1 MSKNWI
7 IQTPPS
13 NSIVEE
19 LKQTLCISDVLAQIL
34 AQKGIHTYDAAKDF
48 FRPRLDQLHDPFF
61 LKDMDRAVA
70 RIVQAI
76 ENKERILLFGDYDVD
91 GTSAVAVFWNVL
103 SQYHELLDFYIPDR
117 YVEGYGVSTL
127 GIDRAKEAGVHLI
140 ISLDCGIRSLDK
152 VTYAKTLG
160 IDFIVCDHHQP
171 GETIPDCIVLDPMR
185 KDCSYPYKGLSGC
198 GVGFKLL
205 QALQQTL
212 NWDIELVWK
221 QLDLVALSIGA
232 DIVPL
237 TGENRILC
245 FHGLARLNEEP
256 RIGIATLVKIADKTF
271 PLTLTDV
278 VFIIA
283 PRINAAGR
291 IQSGKKSVE
300 LMISEDEKDL
310 QEIAKSI
317 DHDNQERRM
326 LDAQITY
333 EALEMI
339 EEDTS
344 FSTKKSTVLYH
355 PEWHKG
361 VVGIVASR
369 IIESHY
375 KPTIVLTESN
385 GKATGSARSIKGIDI
400 HHALTLC
407 EDVLIQFGG
416 HAFAAGMTLEIEQIP
431 VFKNKFEEVIATL
444 LAEEDKNEE
453 LIIDSEITFESI
465 FESTERI
472 ENIPKFKRI
481 IDQMEPFGPQ
491 QMKPV
496 FLSKQVSILDAS
508 LLKGEHLK
516 MKVQQGKII
525 FDAVGFRMAELYPLV
540 LKGKPID
547 IVYTIELNT
556 WKDKTSLQLIIKDLK
571 VSK

>member
-48 FRPRLDQLHDPFF
+48 FRPRLDQLHDSFL

-117 YVEGYGVSTL
+117 YIEGYGVSTL
-127 GIDRAKEAGVHLI
+127 GIDRAKEAGVNLI

-245 FHGLARLNEEP
+245 FHGLARLNEQP

-310 QEIAKSI
+310 QEIAQSI
-317 DHDNQERRM
+317 DLDNQERRM

-431 VFKNKFEEVIATL
+431 VFRNKFEEVIATL
-444 LAEEDKNEE
+444 LSEEDKNEE

-525 FDAVGFRMAELYPLV
+525 FDTVGFRMAELYPLV

-547 IVYTIELNT
+547 LVYTIELNT

>member
-13 NSIVEE
+13 NSIIEE

-48 FRPRLDQLHDPFF
+48 FRPRLDQLHDPFL

-117 YVEGYGVSTL
+117 YIEGYGVSTL
-127 GIDRAKEAGVHLI
+127 GIDRAKEAGVNLI
-140 ISLDCGIRSLDK
+140 ISLDCGIRSIDK
-152 VTYAKTLG
+152 VAYAQSLG

-212 NWDIELVWK
+212 HWDIELVWK

-245 FHGLARLNEEP
+245 FHGLARLNEQP

-310 QEIAKSI
+310 QEIAQSI
-317 DHDNQERRM
+317 DLDNQERRM
-326 LDAQITY
+326 LDAQITS

-431 VFKNKFEEVIATL
+431 VFRNKFEEVIATL
-444 LAEEDKNEE
+444 LSEEDKNEE

-496 FLSKQVSILDAS
+496 FLSKKVTILDAS

-525 FDAVGFRMAELYPLV
+525 FDAVGFRMAELYSLV

-547 IVYTIELNT
+547 LVYTIETNT

-571 VSK
+571 ISK

>member
-13 NSIVEE
+13 NSIIEE

-48 FRPRLDQLHDPFF
+48 FRPRLDQLHDPFL

-117 YVEGYGVSTL
+117 YIEGYGVSTM
-127 GIDRAKEAGVHLI
+127 GIDRAKEAGVNLI
-140 ISLDCGIRSLDK
+140 ISLDCGIRSIDK
-152 VTYAKTLG
+152 VAYAQSLD

-212 NWDIELVWK
+212 HWDIELVWK

-310 QEIAKSI
+310 QEIAQSI
-317 DHDNQERRM
+317 DLDNQERRM
-326 LDAQITY
+326 LDAQITS

-431 VFKNKFEEVIATL
+431 VFRNKFEEVIATL
-444 LAEEDKNEE
+444 LSEEDKNEE

-496 FLSKQVSILDAS
+496 FLSKKVTILDAS

-525 FDAVGFRMAELYPLV
+525 FDAVGFRMAELYSLV

-547 IVYTIELNT
+547 LVYTIETNT

-571 VSK
+571 ISK

>member
-13 NSIVEE
+13 NSIIQE

-48 FRPRLDQLHDPFF
+48 FRPRLDQLHDPFL
-61 LKDMDRAVA
+61 LKDMDLAVA

-117 YVEGYGVSTL
+117 YIEGYGVSTL
-127 GIDRAKEAGVHLI
+127 GIDRAKEAGVNLI
-140 ISLDCGIRSLDK
+140 ISLDCGIRSIDK
-152 VTYAKTLG
+152 VAYAQSLG

-245 FHGLARLNEEP
+245 FHGLARLNEQP

-310 QEIAKSI
+310 QEIAQSI
-317 DHDNQERRM
+317 DLDNQERRM

-344 FSTKKSTVLYH
+344 FSTKKSTVLFH

-369 IIESHY
+369 IIETHY

-444 LAEEDKNEE
+444 LSEEDKNEE

-491 QMKPV
+491 QMKPI
-496 FLSKQVSILDAS
+496 FLSKKVTILDAS

-525 FDAVGFRMAELYPLV
+525 FDAVGFRMAELYSLV

-547 IVYTIELNT
+547 LVYTIETNT

-571 VSK
+571 ISK

>member
-48 FRPRLDQLHDPFF
+48 FRPRLDQLHDPFL

-317 DHDNQERRM
+317 DLDNQERRM

-547 IVYTIELNT
+547 LVYTIELNT

>member
-19 LKQTLCISDVLAQIL
+19 LKQTLCISNVLAQIL

-48 FRPRLDQLHDPFF
+48 FRPRLDQLHDPFL

-152 VTYAKTLG
+152 VEYAKSLG

-375 KPTIVLTESN
+375 KPTIILTESN

-444 LAEEDKNEE
+444 LSEDDKNEE

-525 FDAVGFRMAELYPLV
+525 FDAVGFRMAELYSLV

-547 IVYTIELNT
+547 LVYTIELNT

>member
-48 FRPRLDQLHDPFF
+48 FRPRLDQLHDSFL

-127 GIDRAKEAGVHLI
+127 GIDRAKEAGVNLI

-212 NWDIELVWK
+212 HWDIELVWK

-245 FHGLARLNEEP
+245 FHGLARLNEQP

-310 QEIAKSI
+310 QEIAQSI
-317 DHDNQERRM
+317 DLDNQERRM

-444 LAEEDKNEE
+444 LSEEDKKEE

-525 FDAVGFRMAELYPLV
+525 FDTVGFRMAELYPLV

-547 IVYTIELNT
+547 LVYTIELNT

>member
-13 NSIVEE
+13 NSIIEE

-48 FRPRLDQLHDPFF
+48 FRPRLDQLHDPFL

-117 YVEGYGVSTL
+117 YIEGYGVSTL
-127 GIDRAKEAGVHLI
+127 GIDRAKEEGVNLI
-140 ISLDCGIRSLDK
+140 ISLDCGIRSIDK
-152 VTYAKTLG
+152 VAYAQSLD

-245 FHGLARLNEEP
+245 FHGLARLNEQP

-310 QEIAKSI
+310 QEIAQSI
-317 DHDNQERRM
+317 DLDNQERRM
-326 LDAQITY
+326 LDAQITS

-431 VFKNKFEEVIATL
+431 VFRNKFEEVIATL
-444 LAEEDKNEE
+444 LSEEDKNEE

-496 FLSKQVSILDAS
+496 FLSKKVTILDAS

-525 FDAVGFRMAELYPLV
+525 FDAVGFRMAELYSLV

-547 IVYTIELNT
+547 LVYAIETNT

-571 VSK
+571 ISK

>member
-13 NSIVEE
+13 NSIIEE

-48 FRPRLDQLHDPFF
+48 FRPRLDQLHDPFL

-117 YVEGYGVSTL
+117 YIEGYGVSTL
-127 GIDRAKEAGVHLI
+127 GIDRAKEAGVNLI
-140 ISLDCGIRSLDK
+140 ISLDCGIRSIDK
-152 VTYAKTLG
+152 VAYAQSLG

-212 NWDIELVWK
+212 HWDIELVWK

-310 QEIAKSI
+310 QEIAQSI
-317 DHDNQERRM
+317 DLDNQERRM
-326 LDAQITY
+326 LDAQITS

-400 HHALTLC
+400 HQALTLC

-431 VFKNKFEEVIATL
+431 VFKNKFEEVITTL
-444 LAEEDKNEE
+444 LSEEDKNEE

-496 FLSKQVSILDAS
+496 FLSKKVTILDAS

-525 FDAVGFRMAELYPLV
+525 FDAVGFRMAELYSLV

-547 IVYTIELNT
+547 LVYTIETNT

-571 VSK
+571 ISK

>member
-13 NSIVEE
+13 NSIIEE

-48 FRPRLDQLHDPFF
+48 FRPRLDQLHDPFL

-117 YVEGYGVSTL
+117 YIEGYGVSTL
-127 GIDRAKEAGVHLI
+127 GIDRAKEAGVNLI
-140 ISLDCGIRSLDK
+140 ISLDCGIRSIDK
-152 VTYAKTLG
+152 VAYAQSLD

-310 QEIAKSI
+310 QEIAQSI
-317 DHDNQERRM
+317 DLDNQERRM
-326 LDAQITY
+326 LDAQITS

-431 VFKNKFEEVIATL
+431 VFRNKFEEVIATL
-444 LAEEDKNEE
+444 LSEEDKNEE

-496 FLSKQVSILDAS
+496 FLSKKVTILDAS

-525 FDAVGFRMAELYPLV
+525 FDAVGFRMAELYALV

-547 IVYTIELNT
+547 LVYTIETNT

-571 VSK
+571 ISK

>member
-13 NSIVEE
+13 NSIIEE

-48 FRPRLDQLHDPFF
+48 FRPRLDQLHDPFL

-70 RIVQAI
+70 RIIQAI

-117 YVEGYGVSTL
+117 YIEGYGVSTL
-127 GIDRAKEAGVHLI
+127 GIDRAKEAGVNLI
-140 ISLDCGIRSLDK
+140 ISLDCGIRSIDK
-152 VTYAKTLG
+152 VAYAQSLD

-212 NWDIELVWK
+212 NWDIELIWK

-245 FHGLARLNEEP
+245 FHGLARLNEQP

-310 QEIAKSI
+310 QEIAQSI
-317 DHDNQERRM
+317 DLDNQERRM
-326 LDAQITY
+326 LDAQITS

-431 VFKNKFEEVIATL
+431 VFRNKFEEVIATL
-444 LAEEDKNEE
+444 LSEEDKNEE

-496 FLSKQVSILDAS
+496 FLSKKVTILDAS

-525 FDAVGFRMAELYPLV
+525 FDAVGFRMAELYSLV

-547 IVYTIELNT
+547 LVYTIETNT

-571 VSK
+571 ISK

>member
-13 NSIVEE
+13 NSIIEE

-48 FRPRLDQLHDPFF
+48 FRPRLDQLHDPFL

-127 GIDRAKEAGVHLI
+127 GIDRAKEAGVNLI
-140 ISLDCGIRSLDK
+140 ISLDCGIRSIDK
-152 VTYAKTLG
+152 VAYAQSLD

-212 NWDIELVWK
+212 HWDIELVWK

-245 FHGLARLNEEP
+245 FHGLARLNEQP

-310 QEIAKSI
+310 QEIAQSI
-317 DHDNQERRM
+317 DLDNQERRM
-326 LDAQITY
+326 LDAQITS

-431 VFKNKFEEVIATL
+431 VFKNKFEEVITTL
-444 LAEEDKNEE
+444 LSEEDKNEE

-496 FLSKQVSILDAS
+496 FLSKKVTILDAS

-525 FDAVGFRMAELYPLV
+525 FDAVGFRMAELYSLV

-547 IVYTIELNT
+547 LVYAIETNT

-571 VSK
+571 ISK

>member
-48 FRPRLDQLHDPFF
+48 FRPRLDQLHNPFL

-152 VTYAKTLG
+152 VEYAKSLG

-375 KPTIVLTESN
+375 KPTIILTESN

-444 LAEEDKNEE
+444 LSEDDKNEE

-547 IVYTIELNT
+547 LVYTIELNT

>member
-317 DHDNQERRM
+317 DLDNQERRM

-547 IVYTIELNT
+547 LVYTIELNT

>member
-19 LKQTLCISDVLAQIL
+19 LKQTLCISNVLAQIL

-48 FRPRLDQLHDPFF
+48 FRPRLDQLHDPFL

-152 VTYAKTLG
+152 VEYAKSLG

-375 KPTIVLTESN
+375 KPTIILTESN

-444 LAEEDKNEE
+444 LSEDDKNEE

-547 IVYTIELNT
+547 LVYTIELNT

>member
-7 IQTPPS
+7 IQRPPS

-48 FRPRLDQLHDPFF
+48 FRPRLDQLHNPFL

-127 GIDRAKEAGVHLI
+127 GIDRAKDAGVHLI

-152 VTYAKTLG
+152 VEYAKSLG

-212 NWDIELVWK
+212 HWDIELIWK

-317 DHDNQERRM
+317 DLDNQERRM

-444 LAEEDKNEE
+444 LSEEDKNEE

-547 IVYTIELNT
+547 LVYTIELNT

>member
-48 FRPRLDQLHDPFF
+48 FRPRLDQLHNPFL

-317 DHDNQERRM
+317 DLDNQERRM

-444 LAEEDKNEE
+444 LSEEDKNEE

-547 IVYTIELNT
+547 LVYTIELNT

>member
-13 NSIVEE
+13 NSIIQE

-48 FRPRLDQLHDPFF
+48 FRPRLDQLHDPFL

-70 RIVQAI
+70 RIVKAI

-117 YVEGYGVSTL
+117 YIEGYGVSTL
-127 GIDRAKEAGVHLI
+127 GIDRAKEAGVNLI

-212 NWDIELVWK
+212 HWDIELVWK

-245 FHGLARLNEEP
+245 FHGLARLNEQP

-310 QEIAKSI
+310 QEIAQSI
-317 DHDNQERRM
+317 DLDNQERRM

-431 VFKNKFEEVIATL
+431 VFRNKFEEVIATL
-444 LAEEDKNEE
+444 LSEEDKNEE

-525 FDAVGFRMAELYPLV
+525 FDTVGFRMAELYPLV

-547 IVYTIELNT
+547 LVYTIELNT

>member
-13 NSIVEE
+13 NSIIEE
-19 LKQTLCISDVLAQIL
+19 LKQTLCISGVLAKIL
-34 AQKGIHTYDAAKDF
+34 AQKGIHTYDEAKDF
-48 FRPRLDQLHDPFF
+48 FRPRLDQLHDPFL
-61 LKDMDRAVA
+61 LKDMDLAVA

-76 ENKERILLFGDYDVD
+76 NNKERILLFGDYDVD

-117 YVEGYGVSTL
+117 YIEGYGVSTL
-127 GIDRAKEAGVHLI
+127 GIDRAKEAGVNLI

-152 VTYAKTLG
+152 VSYAKSLG

-212 NWDIELVWK
+212 HWDIELVWK

-245 FHGLARLNEEP
+245 FHGLARLNEQP

-310 QEIAKSI
+310 QEIAQSI
-317 DHDNQERRM
+317 DLDNQERRM
-326 LDAQITY
+326 LDAQITS

-369 IIESHY
+369 IIETHY

-416 HAFAAGMTLEIEQIP
+416 HAFAAGMTLEIEKIP
-431 VFKNKFEEVIATL
+431 VFRNKFEEVIATL
-444 LAEEDKNEE
+444 LSEEDKNEE

-496 FLSKQVSILDAS
+496 FLSKKVTILDAS

-525 FDAVGFRMAELYPLV
+525 FDAVGFRMAELYSLV

-547 IVYTIELNT
+547 LVYTIETNT

-571 VSK
+571 ISK

>member
-13 NSIVEE
+13 NSIIQE

-48 FRPRLDQLHDPFF
+48 FRPRLDQLHDPFL
-61 LKDMDRAVA
+61 LKDMGRAVA
-70 RIVQAI
+70 RIVKAI

-117 YVEGYGVSTL
+117 YIEGYGVSTL
-127 GIDRAKEAGVHLI
+127 GIDRAKEAGVNLI
-140 ISLDCGIRSLDK
+140 ISLDCGIRSIDK
-152 VTYAKTLG
+152 VAYAQSLG

-171 GETIPDCIVLDPMR
+171 GETIPDCIVLDPLR

-245 FHGLARLNEEP
+245 FHGLARLNEQP

-310 QEIAKSI
+310 QEIAQSI
-317 DHDNQERRM
+317 DLDNQERRM

-344 FSTKKSTVLYH
+344 FSTKKSTVLFH

-369 IIESHY
+369 IIETHY

-444 LAEEDKNEE
+444 LSEEDKNEE

-491 QMKPV
+491 QMKPI
-496 FLSKQVSILDAS
+496 FLSKKVTILDAS

-525 FDAVGFRMAELYPLV
+525 FDAVGFRMAELYSLV

-547 IVYTIELNT
+547 LVYTIETNT

-571 VSK
+571 ISK

>member
-317 DHDNQERRM
+317 DLDNQERRM

>member
-13 NSIVEE
+13 NSIIEE

-48 FRPRLDQLHDPFF
+48 FRPRLDQLHDPFL

-152 VTYAKTLG
+152 VEYAKSLG

-375 KPTIVLTESN
+375 KPTIILTESN

-444 LAEEDKNEE
+444 LSEDDKNEE

-547 IVYTIELNT
+547 LVYTIELNT

>member
-13 NSIVEE
+13 NSIIEE

-48 FRPRLDQLHDPFF
+48 FRPRLDQLHDPFL

-117 YVEGYGVSTL
+117 YIEGYGVSTL
-127 GIDRAKEAGVHLI
+127 GIDRAKEAGVNLI
-140 ISLDCGIRSLDK
+140 ISLDCGIRSIDK
-152 VTYAKTLG
+152 VAYAQSLD

-212 NWDIELVWK
+212 NWDIELIWK

-245 FHGLARLNEEP
+245 FHGLARLNEQP

-310 QEIAKSI
+310 QEIAQSI
-317 DHDNQERRM
+317 DLDNQERRM
-326 LDAQITY
+326 LDAQITS

-431 VFKNKFEEVIATL
+431 VFKNKFEEVITTL
-444 LAEEDKNEE
+444 LSEEDKNEE

-496 FLSKQVSILDAS
+496 FLSKKVTILDAS

-525 FDAVGFRMAELYPLV
+525 FDAVGFRMAELYSLV

-547 IVYTIELNT
+547 LVYTIETNT

-571 VSK
+571 ISK

>member
-7 IQTPPS
+7 IQKPPS

-48 FRPRLDQLHDPFF
+48 FRPRLDQLHDSFL

-117 YVEGYGVSTL
+117 YIEGYGVSTL
-127 GIDRAKEAGVHLI
+127 GIDRAKEAGVNLI

-212 NWDIELVWK
+212 HWDIELVWK

-245 FHGLARLNEEP
+245 FHGLARLNEQP

-310 QEIAKSI
+310 QEIAQSI
-317 DHDNQERRM
+317 DLDNQERRM

-431 VFKNKFEEVIATL
+431 VFRNKFEEVIATL
-444 LAEEDKNEE
+444 LSEEDKNEE

-525 FDAVGFRMAELYPLV
+525 FDTVGFRMAELYPLV

-547 IVYTIELNT
+547 LVYTIELNT

>member
-212 NWDIELVWK
+212 HWDIELVWK

-317 DHDNQERRM
+317 DLDNQERRM

-444 LAEEDKNEE
+444 LSEEDKNEE

-547 IVYTIELNT
+547 LVYTIELNT

>member
-48 FRPRLDQLHDPFF
+48 FRPRLDQLHDPFL

-152 VTYAKTLG
+152 VEYAKSLG

-375 KPTIVLTESN
+375 KPTIILTESN

-444 LAEEDKNEE
+444 LSEDDKNEE

-547 IVYTIELNT
+547 LVYTIELNT

>member
-13 NSIVEE
+13 NSIIQE

-48 FRPRLDQLHDPFF
+48 FRPRLDQLHDPFL

-117 YVEGYGVSTL
+117 YIEGYGVSTL
-127 GIDRAKEAGVHLI
+127 GIDRAKEAGVNLI
-140 ISLDCGIRSLDK
+140 ISLDCGIRSIDK
-152 VTYAKTLG
+152 VAYAQSLG

-171 GETIPDCIVLDPMR
+171 GETIPDCIVLDPLR

-245 FHGLARLNEEP
+245 FHGLARLNEQP

-310 QEIAKSI
+310 QEIAQSI
-317 DHDNQERRM
+317 DLDNQERRM
-326 LDAQITY
+326 LDAKITY

-344 FSTKKSTVLYH
+344 FSTKKSTVLFH

-369 IIESHY
+369 IIETHY

-400 HHALTLC
+400 HQALTLC

-444 LAEEDKNEE
+444 LSEEDKNEE

-496 FLSKQVSILDAS
+496 FLSKKVTILDAS

-525 FDAVGFRMAELYPLV
+525 FDAVGFRMAELYSLV

-547 IVYTIELNT
+547 LVYTIETNT

-571 VSK
+571 ISK

>member
-48 FRPRLDQLHDPFF
+48 FRPRLDQLHDSFL

-117 YVEGYGVSTL
+117 YIEGYGVSTL
-127 GIDRAKEAGVHLI
+127 GIDRAKEAGVNLI

-212 NWDIELVWK
+212 HWDIELVWK

-245 FHGLARLNEEP
+245 FHGLARLNEQP

-310 QEIAKSI
+310 QEIAQSI
-317 DHDNQERRM
+317 DLDNQERRM

-431 VFKNKFEEVIATL
+431 VFRNKFEEVIATL
-444 LAEEDKNEE
+444 LSEEDKNEE

-525 FDAVGFRMAELYPLV
+525 FDTVGFRMAELYPLV

-547 IVYTIELNT
+547 LVYTIELNT

>member
-13 NSIVEE
+13 NSIIQE

-48 FRPRLDQLHDPFF
+48 FRPRLDQLHDPFL

-70 RIVQAI
+70 RIVKAI

-117 YVEGYGVSTL
+117 YIEGYGVSTL
-127 GIDRAKEAGVHLI
+127 GIDRAKEAGVNLI
-140 ISLDCGIRSLDK
+140 ISLDCGIRSIDK
-152 VTYAKTLG
+152 VAYAQSLG

-171 GETIPDCIVLDPMR
+171 GETIPDCIVLDPLR

-245 FHGLARLNEEP
+245 FHGLARLNEQP

-310 QEIAKSI
+310 QEIAQSI
-317 DHDNQERRM
+317 DLDNQERRM

-344 FSTKKSTVLYH
+344 FSTKKSTVLFH

-369 IIESHY
+369 IIETHY

-444 LAEEDKNEE
+444 LSEEDKNEE

-491 QMKPV
+491 QMKPI
-496 FLSKQVSILDAS
+496 FLSKKVTILDAS

-525 FDAVGFRMAELYPLV
+525 FDAVGFRMAELYSLV

-547 IVYTIELNT
+547 LVYTIETNT

-571 VSK
+571 ISK

>member
-13 NSIVEE
+13 NSIIEE

-48 FRPRLDQLHDPFF
+48 FRPRLDQLHDPFL

-70 RIVQAI
+70 RIIQAI

-117 YVEGYGVSTL
+117 YIEGYGVSTL
-127 GIDRAKEAGVHLI
+127 GIDRAKEAGVNLI
-140 ISLDCGIRSLDK
+140 ISLDCGIRSIDK
-152 VTYAKTLG
+152 VAYAQSLD

-171 GETIPDCIVLDPMR
+171 GETIPDCIILDPMR

-310 QEIAKSI
+310 QEIAQSI
-317 DHDNQERRM
+317 DLDNQERRM
-326 LDAQITY
+326 LDAQITS

-431 VFKNKFEEVIATL
+431 VFRNKFEEVIATL
-444 LAEEDKNEE
+444 LSEEDKNEE

-496 FLSKQVSILDAS
+496 FLSKKVTILDAS

-525 FDAVGFRMAELYPLV
+525 FDAVGFRMAELYSLV

-547 IVYTIELNT
+547 LVYAIETNT

-571 VSK
+571 ISK

>member
-13 NSIVEE
+13 NSIIEE

-48 FRPRLDQLHDPFF
+48 FRPRLDQLHDPFL

-117 YVEGYGVSTL
+117 YIEGYGVSTL
-127 GIDRAKEAGVHLI
+127 GIDRAKEAGVNLI
-140 ISLDCGIRSLDK
+140 ISLDCGIRSIDK
-152 VTYAKTLG
+152 VAYAQSLD

-212 NWDIELVWK
+212 NWDIELIWK

-245 FHGLARLNEEP
+245 FHGLARLNEQP

-310 QEIAKSI
+310 QEIAQSI
-317 DHDNQERRM
+317 DLDNQERRM

-431 VFKNKFEEVIATL
+431 VFKNKFEEVITTL
-444 LAEEDKNEE
+444 LSEEDKNEE

-496 FLSKQVSILDAS
+496 FLSKKVTILDAS

-525 FDAVGFRMAELYPLV
+525 FDAVGFRMAELYSLV

-547 IVYTIELNT
+547 LVYAIETNT

-571 VSK
+571 ISK

>member
-48 FRPRLDQLHDPFF
+48 FRPRLDQLHNPFL

-103 SQYHELLDFYIPDR
+103 SQYHEFLDFYIPDR

-127 GIDRAKEAGVHLI
+127 GIDRAKEAGVNLI

-152 VTYAKTLG
+152 VEYAKSLG

-212 NWDIELVWK
+212 HWDIELVWK

-317 DHDNQERRM
+317 DLDNQERRM

-444 LAEEDKNEE
+444 LSEDDKNEE

-547 IVYTIELNT
+547 LVYTIELNT

>member
-13 NSIVEE
+13 NSIIEE

-48 FRPRLDQLHDPFF
+48 FRPRLDQLHDPFL
-61 LKDMDRAVA
+61 LKDMDRAVT

-117 YVEGYGVSTL
+117 YIEGYGVSTL
-127 GIDRAKEAGVHLI
+127 GIDRAKEAGVNLI
-140 ISLDCGIRSLDK
+140 ISLDCGIRSIDK
-152 VTYAKTLG
+152 VAYAQSLD

-212 NWDIELVWK
+212 HWDIELVWK

-310 QEIAKSI
+310 QEIAQSI
-317 DHDNQERRM
+317 DLDNQERRM
-326 LDAQITY
+326 LDAQITS

-431 VFKNKFEEVIATL
+431 VFRNKFEEVIATL
-444 LAEEDKNEE
+444 LSEEDKNEE

-496 FLSKQVSILDAS
+496 FLSKKVTILDAS

-525 FDAVGFRMAELYPLV
+525 FDAVGFRMAELYSLV

-547 IVYTIELNT
+547 LVYTIETNT

-571 VSK
+571 ISK

>member
-13 NSIVEE
+13 NSIIEE

-48 FRPRLDQLHDPFF
+48 FRPRLDQLHDPFL

-152 VTYAKTLG
+152 VEYAKTLG

-317 DHDNQERRM
+317 DLDNQERRM

-481 IDQMEPFGPQ
+481 IDQMEPFGPH

-525 FDAVGFRMAELYPLV
+525 FDAVGFRMAELYSLV

-547 IVYTIELNT
+547 LVYTIELNT

>member
-19 LKQTLCISDVLAQIL
+19 LKQTLCISNVLAQIL

-48 FRPRLDQLHDPFF
+48 FRPRLDQLHDPFL

-152 VTYAKTLG
+152 VEYAKSLG

-444 LAEEDKNEE
+444 LSEDDKNEE

-547 IVYTIELNT
+547 LVYTIELNT

>member
-1 MSKNWI
+1 
-7 IQTPPS
+7 
-13 NSIVEE
+13 
-19 LKQTLCISDVLAQIL
+19 
-34 AQKGIHTYDAAKDF
+34 
-48 FRPRLDQLHDPFF
+48 
-61 LKDMDRAVA
+61 
-70 RIVQAI
+70 
-76 ENKERILLFGDYDVD
+76 
-91 GTSAVAVFWNVL
+91 
-103 SQYHELLDFYIPDR
+103 
-117 YVEGYGVSTL
+117 
-127 GIDRAKEAGVHLI
+127 
-140 ISLDCGIRSLDK
+140 
-152 VTYAKTLG
+152 
-160 IDFIVCDHHQP
+160 
-171 GETIPDCIVLDPMR
+171 
-185 KDCSYPYKGLSGC
+185 
-198 GVGFKLL
+198 
-205 QALQQTL
+205 
-212 NWDIELVWK
+212 
-221 QLDLVALSIGA
+221 
-232 DIVPL
+232 
-237 TGENRILC
+237 
-245 FHGLARLNEEP
+245 
-256 RIGIATLVKIADKTF
+256 VKIADKTF

-310 QEIAKSI
+310 QEIAQSI
-317 DHDNQERRM
+317 DLDNQERRM
-326 LDAQITY
+326 LDAQITS

-444 LAEEDKNEE
+444 LSEEDKNEE

-496 FLSKQVSILDAS
+496 FLSKKVTILDAS

-525 FDAVGFRMAELYPLV
+525 FDAVGFRMAELYSLV

-547 IVYTIELNT
+547 LVYTIETNT

-571 VSK
+571 ISK

>member
-13 NSIVEE
+13 NSIIEE

-48 FRPRLDQLHDPFF
+48 FRPRLDQLHDPFL

-127 GIDRAKEAGVHLI
+127 GIDRAKEAGVNLI
-140 ISLDCGIRSLDK
+140 ISLDCGIRSIDK
-152 VTYAKTLG
+152 VAYTQSLD

-212 NWDIELVWK
+212 HWDIELVWK

-245 FHGLARLNEEP
+245 FHGLARLNEQP

-310 QEIAKSI
+310 QEIAQSI
-317 DHDNQERRM
+317 DLDNQERRM
-326 LDAQITY
+326 LDAQITS

-431 VFKNKFEEVIATL
+431 VFKIKFEEVITTL
-444 LAEEDKNEE
+444 LSEEDKNEE

-496 FLSKQVSILDAS
+496 FLSKKVTILDAS

-525 FDAVGFRMAELYPLV
+525 FDAVGFRMAELYSLV

-547 IVYTIELNT
+547 LVYTIETNT

-571 VSK
+571 ISK

>member
-1 MSKNWI
+1 M
-7 IQTPPS
+7 
-13 NSIVEE
+13 
-19 LKQTLCISDVLAQIL
+19 
-34 AQKGIHTYDAAKDF
+34 
-48 FRPRLDQLHDPFF
+48 
-61 LKDMDRAVA
+61 
-70 RIVQAI
+70 
-76 ENKERILLFGDYDVD
+76 
-91 GTSAVAVFWNVL
+91 
-103 SQYHELLDFYIPDR
+103 
-117 YVEGYGVSTL
+117 
-127 GIDRAKEAGVHLI
+127 
-140 ISLDCGIRSLDK
+140 
-152 VTYAKTLG
+152 
-160 IDFIVCDHHQP
+160 
-171 GETIPDCIVLDPMR
+171 
-185 KDCSYPYKGLSGC
+185 
-198 GVGFKLL
+198 
-205 QALQQTL
+205 
-212 NWDIELVWK
+212 
-221 QLDLVALSIGA
+221 
-232 DIVPL
+232 
-237 TGENRILC
+237 
-245 FHGLARLNEEP
+245 ARLNEQP

-310 QEIAKSI
+310 QEIAQSI
-317 DHDNQERRM
+317 DLDNQERRM
-326 LDAQITY
+326 LDAQITS

-431 VFKNKFEEVIATL
+431 VFRNKFEEVITTL
-444 LAEEDKNEE
+444 LSEEDKNEE

-496 FLSKQVSILDAS
+496 FLSKKVTILDAS

-525 FDAVGFRMAELYPLV
+525 FDAVGFRMAELYSLV

-547 IVYTIELNT
+547 LVYTIETNT

-571 VSK
+571 ISK

>member
-13 NSIVEE
+13 NSIIEE

-48 FRPRLDQLHDPFF
+48 FRPRLDQLHDPFL

-127 GIDRAKEAGVHLI
+127 GIDRAKEAGVNLI
-140 ISLDCGIRSLDK
+140 ISLDCGIRSIDK
-152 VTYAKTLG
+152 VAYAQSLD

-245 FHGLARLNEEP
+245 FHGLARLNEQP

-310 QEIAKSI
+310 QEIAQSI
-317 DHDNQERRM
+317 DLDNQERRM
-326 LDAQITY
+326 LDAQITS

-431 VFKNKFEEVIATL
+431 VFRNKFEEVIATL
-444 LAEEDKNEE
+444 LSEEDKNEE

-496 FLSKQVSILDAS
+496 FLSKKVTILDAS

-525 FDAVGFRMAELYPLV
+525 FDAVGFRMAELYSLV

-547 IVYTIELNT
+547 LVYTIETNT

-571 VSK
+571 ISK